1 MREIIFYR
9 TSSDKCPVED
19 FLDTL
24 NNKQVEKALWVIR
37 LVKELDFVPK
47 EYFNKLVN
55 TDNIWE
61 IRVKSGIN
69 IFRILGFI
77 DSNNIIVLTN
87 GFVKKTQK
95 TPKKEIVLAERRKK
109 DYLERKNN
117 G

>member
-9 TSSDKCPVED
+9 TSTGKCPVED

-24 NNKQVEKALWVIR
+24 NNKQVVKALWVLR

-61 IRVKSGIN
+61 IRVKYGNN

-87 GFVKKTQK
+87 GFVKKSQK
-95 TPKKEIVLAERRKK
+95 TQKKEIVLAEQRKK
-109 DYLERKNN
+109 DYLERKNY